1 MTTAPPA
8 ASCAAAFCTPA
19 GPRSCPDQGRAA
31 SDRLVTSRA
40 VACSSRADLTKR
52 SDSRLTRSFARRF
65 PSAVSLSV
73 IGISATENRSR
84 TISATVTL
92 TPSSAM
98 KPLATMSS
106 RKCRGGRIHTRTPPP
121 VSSLTR
127 VTLPTASTRPWTRW
141 PSRESPTLSGN
152 SRLTRSPARKLAS
165 VLRLT
170 VSGET
175 STPKQGSL
183 ISTADKHAPF
193 TFTDPPTDSDPAV
206 FGASMVSRRRTS
218 VTVPTSVIRP
228 VNMGQ
233 SSRSLQPATPKRHH
247 HERTVTDGLESHQIV
262 PPAAKLAG
270 SDRAARACTVQEP
283 MLTRRPQRSNDQ
295 TIEPRSITEVS
306 GSGHED
312 RDVVGGAGG
321 QGGQQGVAGLGEGQL
336 GGGGQ
341 GAGQAGQAGS
351 HAGGGGFDES
361 IGVQHQGAAGRQ
373 VQPGGLG
380 LAVGQ
385 AGAQR
390 QVGPPGRG
398 DGGVGGGG
406 PGAAGGVRAGGGASG
421 PGRG

>member
-19 GPRSCPDQGRAA
+19 GPRSSPDQGRAA
-31 SDRLVTSRA
+31 SASLVTSRA
-40 VACSSRADLTKR
+40 VACSSRADLTNR
-52 SDSRLTRSFARRF
+52 SDSRLTRSFTRRF
-65 PSAVSLSV
+65 PSAVSPSV
-73 IGISATENRSR
+73 IGISAIEKRSR

-127 VTLPTASTRPWTRW
+127 VTLPTASTCPWTRW
-141 PSRESPTLSGN
+141 PSRESPTLNGN

-175 STPKQGSL
+175 STPKQDSL

-193 TFTDPPTDSDPAV
+193 TFTDP
-206 FGASMVSRRRTS
+206 RT
-218 VTVPTSVIRP
+218 
-228 VNMGQ
+228 
-233 SSRSLQPATPKRHH
+233 
-247 HERTVTDGLESHQIV
+247 
-262 PPAAKLAG
+262 
-270 SDRAARACTVQEP
+270 ARACTVQET
-283 MLTRRPQRSNDQ
+283 MSTRRPQRSNDQ
-295 TIEPRSITEVS
+295 SIEPRSITEVS

-351 HAGGGGFDES
+351 HAGGGGFVGA
-361 IGVQHQGAAGRQ
+361 IGGQHQGAAG
-373 VQPGGLG
+373 
-380 LAVGQ
+380 
-385 AGAQR
+385 
-390 QVGPPGRG
+390 GR
-398 DGGVGGGG
+398 VEPGG
-406 PGAAGGVRAGGGASG
+406 PGFAGGAGGGQRRAR
-421 PGRG
+421 PRGGGDGAGGEGAHG